1 MVGGLKIVKLKYV
14 LNYCIVH
21 FFSFFLEHFAP
32 QLSPNYANNTNS
44 SRVAD
49 FSRSLGRSGGAE
61 FLRHNQHQHQH
72 QQFQQNNNNNNYN
85 YFGSMGRSSGAMMAP
100 RTPMMGRQIKARRYS
115 QLPPRP
121 KSR

>member
-1 MVGGLKIVKLKYV
+1 MKLKYV
-14 LNYCIVH
+14 FDYSILQKKFY
-21 FFSFFLEHFAP
+21 FLEHFAP

-44 SRVAD
+44 NRVAD
-49 FSRSLGRSGGAE
+49 FSRSLGRSSGAE